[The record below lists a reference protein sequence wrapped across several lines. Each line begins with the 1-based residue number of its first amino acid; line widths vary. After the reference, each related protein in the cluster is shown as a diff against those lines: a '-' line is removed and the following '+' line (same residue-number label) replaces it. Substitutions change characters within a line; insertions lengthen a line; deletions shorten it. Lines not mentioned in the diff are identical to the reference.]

1 MPRNLIPLVLVVALL
16 GIGAYVAKVL
26 LLPRIA
32 ARQTA
37 ASSPA
42 EPAGKGEAA
51 PLEAARASEGRAIA
65 EEPVGRPS
73 LRRPDGPPVGRPN
86 PDKEVSPDAVS
97 LPRPQPPTTQAA
109 AGPTPR
115 PSPALRPEPPAPL
128 SDRDG
133 GPGEDGMIVSWS
145 LQERLM
151 RKYLEALEYLK
162 D

>member
-1 MPRNLIPLVLVVALL
+1 MPRNLTPLVLVIALL
-16 GIGAYVAKVL
+16 GIGAYVAKVV
-26 LLPRIA
+26 LLPRIQP
-32 ARQTA
+32 RQTA

-42 EPAGKGEAA
+42 EPAEKDDAA
-51 PLEAARASEGRAIA
+51 PLEAARSSEGRAIA

-73 LRRPDGPPVGRPN
+73 PVRPDAPRVRRPQVDTGVGGDPGL
-86 PDKEVSPDAVS
+86 VAH
-97 LPRPQPPTTQAA
+97 PQPPTSQGA
-109 AGPTPR
+109 AGPTAR
-115 PSPALRPEPPAPL
+115 PSPAPRPEPPAPL

-133 GPGEDGMIVSWS
+133 GPGEDGMVVSWS